1 MQSTDRHPIHLTIL
15 RRGDTNIVDLDEV
28 DALIPRSETQVDG
41 AFLQEIA
48 EEVVRLTAPGYHRG
62 GSLDFRGSLS
72 QEPEAA
78 VQDLQRIGSLIYSHL
93 LTEPARRKLRTADPC
108 DLYLRLDEQLIH
120 VPWELCHDGKE
131 FLATKFQV
139 GRQVITGYPIPTP
152 SAKRTVTG
160 TLRVLLVVDP
170 TESLPE
176 AGKEAEQL
184 STLLDHVPGVE
195 VTLIGGRGARK
206 VPLLS
211 ALQDHDVVHFAGHSY
226 YDPAN
231 PSRSG
236 WRLAEG
242 VLTAGE
248 LSKLTTPPLLVFSNS
263 CQAGATSGWE
273 SGYHYEGQAFGI
285 GSAFLMAGVRNY
297 IGTFWVVHD
306 EESALF
312 AATFYQG
319 VVAGLSLGEAQ
330 LKARHEIIRQRGWKS
345 LTWASYMLYGDP
357 ALTLFTPEEPS
368 SLPVVS
374 PRPQPAATASPE
386 TTRPHLVFTEPARRV
401 GLLYHRTTHIVLL
414 CLAFLVSGLFLSRL
428 FPTALSPEDNGADPL
443 SSAYERAFADLHKG
457 QMDKALAT
465 FQQLVA
471 TPSNALGLGYDGL
484 AAISFAKGKLAEAK
498 AAIQQALT
506 RNPQSVI
513 ALVTQ
518 GDLAFSMGDRE
529 KATASYL
536 QATQSESKHGWQAAL
551 AYNALGVSFAVEGA
565 KDKAHSAFARAF
577 QEDAQ
582 NGEAASNLG
591 YLAWRTGN
599 TTEATRWLEKAQALH
614 PEDEPTRILLEW
626 ITANGVLSTQ
636 PVGTKKVI
644 LVPFSLG
651 GGNLRRLGEGEALA
665 WQLAQTLTGTFSV
678 EIVHHEAIANLTAED
693 PAQAVS
699 TLRALAKKKGATHLV
714 WGEYQRLG
722 SQLNVFG
729 QVVSVEPEAT
739 HRFSVVADGTTTAI
753 ATAAQNAARKILQSI
768 EK

>member
-1 MQSTDRHPIHLTIL
+1 MQSTDRPPIHLTIL

-28 DALIPRSETQVDG
+28 DALIPRSETQVDST
-41 AFLQEIA
+41 FLREIA

-62 GSLDFRGSLS
+62 EGLAVRGRLS
-72 QEPEAA
+72 QEPKAA

-93 LTEPARRKLRTADPC
+93 LTEPARKKLRTADPC
-108 DLYLRLDEQLIH
+108 ELYLRLDEQLIH
-120 VPWELCHDGKE
+120 IPWELCHDGKE

-152 SAKRTVTG
+152 TAKRTVTG

-176 AGKEAEQL
+176 AGKEAERL
-184 STLLDHVPGVE
+184 STLLDHIPGVE

-226 YDPAN
+226 YDPEN

-236 WRLAEG
+236 WRLVEG

-248 LSKLTTPPLLVFSNS
+248 LSKLTRPPLLVFSNS
-263 CQAGATSGWE
+263 CQAGATSEWD
-273 SGYHYEGQAFGI
+273 SAYHYEGQAFGI

-330 LKARHEIIRQRGWKS
+330 LKARHEMIRQRGWES

-357 ALTLFTPEEPS
+357 AFTLFAPEEPA

-374 PRPQPAATASPE
+374 PQRPVVTAPQKEATRPQ
-386 TTRPHLVFTEPARRV
+386 LVFTEPARRE
-401 GLLYHRTTHIVLL
+401 GILSHRSTYIVLL
-414 CLAFLVSGLFLSRL
+414 CLVFLGSGLFLSRL
-428 FPTALSPEDNGADPL
+428 LPTALTPENTSVDPL
-443 SSAYERAFADLHKG
+443 SSAYERAFGNLRQG
-457 QMDKALAT
+457 YMDEALT
-465 FQQLVA
+465 SFQQLVA
-471 TPSNALGLGYDGL
+471 LPNNALGLGYDGL
-484 AAISFAKGKLAEAK
+484 AAIYFAKGQLTDTKTAL
-498 AAIQQALT
+498 QQATT
-506 RNPQSVI
+506 RNPHSVM
-513 ALVTQ
+513 ALVIR

-529 KATASYL
+529 KATAAYL
-536 QATQSESKHGWQAAL
+536 QATQSEGGQGWQAAT
-551 AYNALGVSFAVEGA
+551 AYNALGVSYAAEGA
-565 KDKAHSAFARAF
+565 TDKAHGAFTHAF
-577 QEDAQ
+577 QEDAKSV
-582 NGEAASNLG
+582 EAASNLG
-591 YLAWRTGN
+591 YLAWITGN
-599 TTEATRWLEKAQALH
+599 ATEAKRWLKKAQALN
-614 PEDEPTRILLEW
+614 PEDETTRTLLAW
-626 ITANGVLSTQ
+626 IAANGVLSTQ
-636 PVGTKKVI
+636 APGTKKVL
-644 LVPFSLG
+644 LVPFGIG

-665 WQLAQTLTGTFSV
+665 WQLAQALTRTFSV
-678 EIVHHEAIANLTAED
+678 EIAHHEALATLPTED
-693 PAQAVS
+693 VTPTVI
-699 TLRALAKKKGATHLV
+699 TLRALAKDNNATHLV

-729 QVVSVEPEAT
+729 QIMSTEAGT
-739 HRFSVVADGTTTAI
+739 PQRFSVVADGTTTAM
-753 ATAAQNAARKILQSI
+753 ATAAHTAAGKILESL